1 MKIYFI
7 ANHCRNSEGDV
18 PSSDFVGEPSDLADN
33 GLTETENGLPETE
46 NGMPETENG
55 MSETENG
62 LQETNPIANE
72 ELTIDEEEIQHVVHN
87 EPTDKPAS
95 TTDDN
100 LDASPASL
108 DTPVDTPDSL
118 STPVDTPESLDTG
131 ADTPEGMATPEGGST
146 TDEYEQDTNLA
157 YDKKVL
163 NHFIGIVV

>member
-1 MKIYFI
+1 MKINFI

-18 PSSDFVGEPSDLADN
+18 PSSDFVGEPSDLAEN
-33 GLTETENGLPETE
+33 GLT
-46 NGMPETENG
+46 
-55 MSETENG
+55 ETENG